1 MKKFLKEVFMPKFN
15 KLVKINLIIITIGII
30 ILSLFLLTSCGTQGR
45 CDGIYHPAM
54 QDRN

>member
-1 MKKFLKEVFMPKFN
+1 MKNMIKY
-15 KLVKINLIIITIGII
+15 IIIVITTVTL
-30 ILSLFLLTSCGTQGR
+30 LSSCGTQGR